1 MAKTIGIILMLCA
14 LGVMIILWFH
24 SEELNLVGKIVSYII
39 LAIANLIGITLL
51 SMEDKRK

>member
-51 SMEDKRK
+51 SMEYGG